1 MIFKYLIVL
10 KILLPLLVYQHLP
23 KNYHEE
29 QQPLLSTILAPG
41 KKILNRNQKTKGS
54 HFYLVSNSFCNIL
67 NFIARQ

>member
-29 QQPLLSTILAPG
+29 QQPLLSTILAPE
-41 KKILNRNQKTKGS
+41 KKNLKQTEIKKQRV
-54 HFYLVSNSFCNIL
+54 HI
-67 NFIARQ
+67 FI

>member
-29 QQPLLSTILAPG
+29 QQPLLSTILAPE
-41 KKILNRNQKTKGS
+41 KKILNKQKSKNKGFTFLS
-54 HFYLVSNSFCNIL
+54 SF
-67 NFIARQ
+67 